1 MAVVYKE
8 ISDPDKEKTR
18 IRRLVNR
25 VLKERRLSL
34 IVGSDVELGEDSTD
48 QPAVWIVLLVDPRSK
63 LTKSELGNINELAR
77 SIKTEI
83 FQSNVRR
90 EPYVKLRTAA

>member
-1 MAVVYKE
+1 
-8 ISDPDKEKTR
+8 
-18 IRRLVNR
+18 
-25 VLKERRLSL
+25 
-34 IVGSDVELGEDSTD
+34 
-48 QPAVWIVLLVDPRSK
+48 LVDPRSK
-63 LTKSELGNINELAR
+63 LTKSELGHINELAR

>member
-1 MAVVYKE
+1 MAVAYKMV
-8 ISDPDKEKTR
+8 SDPDKEKTR

>member
-1 MAVVYKE
+1 MAVAYKVV
-8 ISDPDKEKTR
+8 SDPDKEKTQ

-34 IVGSDVELGEDSTD
+34 IVGSDVELGEDSTE
-48 QPAVWIVLLVDPRSK
+48 QPAVWIWLVIDPRSK
-63 LTKSELGNINELAR
+63 LTKSELGQINELAG

-83 FQSNVRR
+83 FETNVQRQ
-90 EPYVKLRTAA
+90 PYVRLRTAA

>member
-1 MAVVYKE
+1 MAVAYKE

-48 QPAVWIVLLVDPRSK
+48 QPAVWIWLLIDPRSK
-63 LTKSELGNINELAR
+63 LTKSELGHINELAS

-83 FQSNVRR
+83 FETNVQRQ
-90 EPYVKLRTAA
+90 PYVRLRTAA

>member
-1 MAVVYKE
+1 MAVAYKMV
-8 ISDPDKEKTR
+8 SDPDKEKTR

-63 LTKSELGNINELAR
+63 LTKSELGHINELAR